1 MCLWDVECRISGM
14 GDCGQVEMGEFT
26 AKSHGMAEELEE
38 LGGWDDSKVTVDPS
52 WSKGELI
59 IPCSLFSRNP
69 AAEGDF
75 EEPTGDY
82 YEDAA
87 AFEAS
92 ERDAVWDREEEAA
105 NAAVDPFAVGLGT
118 EDMAANGDE
127 AWGEDFDLHDSDLG
141 GDDLHMRQ
149 TARRAASTT

>member
-1 MCLWDVECRISGM
+1 
-14 GDCGQVEMGEFT
+14 MGEFT

-38 LGGWDDSKVTVDPS
+38 LGGWDDSKITVDPS

-59 IPCSLFSRNP
+59 IPCSPVDIKEMVWPHLLVARGLFRRNP
-69 AAEGDF
+69 AAERDF

-92 ERDAVWDREEEAA
+92 ERDAVWDKEEEAA
-105 NAAVDPFAVGLGT
+105 NAAVDPFAVGMAT
-118 EDMAANGDE
+118 EDTAANGDD

-141 GDDLHMRQ
+141 GDGLHMRQ
-149 TARRAASTT
+149 AARRAASTT